1 MCKIQSEQSI
11 LKSHQEKTG
20 EGSDT
25 LQTESRVGNTRSPLS
40 KSKSQ
45 RCGHL
50 QKQTNLTTQTRK
62 AHKTPQAIMEVP
74 KTPAQTRVLSVSYF
88 DLIGLLIAP
97 MRAES
102 TTQFEET
109 FHG

>member
-1 MCKIQSEQSI
+1 MILFRQSQELVTFSSEQ
-11 LKSHQEKTG
+11 KQ
-20 EGSDT
+20 
-25 LQTESRVGNTRSPLS
+25 VAAMRSSP
-40 KSKSQ
+40 
-45 RCGHL
+45 
-50 QKQTNLTTQTRK
+50 KQTNLTTQTRK

-74 KTPAQTRVLSVSYF
+74 KTPAQTHVLSVSYF

-109 FHG
+109 FHGLT

>member
-1 MCKIQSEQSI
+1 MKEVILFRQSQELVTLSSEQ
-11 LKSHQEKTG
+11 KQVTAM
-20 EGSDT
+20 
-25 LQTESRVGNTRSPLS
+25 RSSP
-40 KSKSQ
+40 
-45 RCGHL
+45 
-50 QKQTNLTTQTRK
+50 KQTNLTTQTRT

-88 DLIGLLIAP
+88 DLIGRLIAP

-102 TTQFEET
+102 STQFEET

>member
-1 MCKIQSEQSI
+1 
-11 LKSHQEKTG
+11 
-20 EGSDT
+20 
-25 LQTESRVGNTRSPLS
+25 
-40 KSKSQ
+40 
-45 RCGHL
+45 
-50 QKQTNLTTQTRK
+50 
-62 AHKTPQAIMEVP
+62 MEVP